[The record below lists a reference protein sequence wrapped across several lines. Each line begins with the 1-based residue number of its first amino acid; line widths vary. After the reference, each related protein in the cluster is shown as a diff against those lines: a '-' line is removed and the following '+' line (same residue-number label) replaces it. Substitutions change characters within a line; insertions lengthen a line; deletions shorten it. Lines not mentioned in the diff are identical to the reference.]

1 MRRLISIILIISVV
15 LCTFSCTS
23 GNCCAV
29 DMPFEAASK
38 PVKTCCRHCQQEGK
52 TSNPGSERSNSETPD
67 NSPVHHD
74 SDCCSCQ
81 GACSGMVRSKLVELK
96 NVPVSVL
103 FSLNAD
109 HLLMRGCFSLFLQ
122 ASADDLPQ
130 RRMNHGQS
138 MRVRVC
144 SLTC

>member
-23 GNCCAV
+23 GNCCAI
-29 DMPFEAASK
+29 DTHSKTASK
-38 PVKTCCRHCQQEGK
+38 PVKACCRHCHQEAK
-52 TSNPGSERSNSETPD
+52 TSNSSSERSNSGTPD
-67 NSPVHHD
+67 HHD
-74 SDCCSCQ
+74 TDCCSCQ
-81 GACSGMVRSKLVELK
+81 GACSGMVPSKLVKLK
-96 NVPVSVL
+96 DIPVSVPL
-103 FSLNAD
+103 SLKAD
-109 HLLMRGCFSLFLQ
+109 HLLMRGCFSLFLR

-130 RRMNHGQS
+130 RRMNHGMS